1 MKILKKIKNFWD
13 DESGM
18 GVGEVVLIIIVLVGL
33 VMLFKKQIT
42 SLVNMLL
49 SKMSS
54 QAKQI

>member
-18 GVGEVVLIIIVLVGL
+18 GVVEVVLIIIVLVGL

-54 QAKQI
+54 QAKKI

>member
-18 GVGEVVLIIIVLVGL
+18 GVVEVVLIIIVLVGL
-33 VMLFKKQIT
+33 GMLFKKQIT

>member
-1 MKILKKIKNFWD
+1 MEILKKLKNFWN

-18 GVGEVVLIIIVLVGL
+18 GVVEVVLIIIVLVGL

>member
-1 MKILKKIKNFWD
+1 MEILKKIKKFWD

-18 GVGEVVLIIIVLVGL
+18 GVVEVVLIIIVLVGL

>member
-1 MKILKKIKNFWD
+1 MKILKKIKKFWD

-18 GVGEVVLIIIVLVGL
+18 GVVEVVLIIIVLVGL